1 MSLDRSNYKARQN
14 YGFDE
19 EKLDGPNL
27 PPGNVTARAT
37 IRDIAKA
44 AGVSKSTVS
53 LVLNGSELIKPVTRD
68 RVTEAMRALG
78 YVYNR
83 RAANLAGGGN
93 SIVGMVI
100 NDLANPFYT
109 ELAIGIERACQSAD
123 VVAFIANTSE
133 SAVRQAQVIRSMR
146 EHGASG
152 LIVAPAQGTDAAQ
165 FDALTGELPVVF
177 AMRQLRGARGSVV
190 VPDNRAGAQSATA
203 HLLGLGHRRIA
214 FLGGFPEM
222 VVRDERLSGYRDALR
237 AAHVPFDAALVAD
250 ARPATEGGRT
260 AVAQVLALSD
270 APTACLA
277 YNDVV
282 AMGAM
287 HALTERG
294 YIVGRNFAVV
304 GFDDIAEARHMSPPL
319 TTVAVDAVGLGER
332 AARLLLRRTENGS
345 AKDETVIGATQL
357 VVRQSCGAR
366 LAMGA
371 V

>member
-1 MSLDRSNYKARQN
+1 LDSPNPTST
-14 YGFDE
+14 
-19 EKLDGPNL
+19 GPA
-27 PPGNVTARAT
+27 ARAT
-37 IRDIAKA
+37 IRDIARA

-53 LVLNGSELIKPVTRD
+53 LVLNDSPLVKPATRA
-68 RVTEAMRALG
+68 RVSAAMQALG

-83 RAANLAGGGN
+83 RAAHLAGGGD

-146 EHGASG
+146 EHGAAG

-165 FDALTGELPVVF
+165 FDALTGALPVVF

-190 VPDNRAGAQSATA
+190 VPDNRAGARAATA

-214 FLGGFPEM
+214 FLGGFAAM
-222 VVRDERLSGYRDALR
+222 VVREERLAGYQDALR
-237 AAHVPFDAALVAD
+237 AAGLAADPALIAES
-250 ARPATEGGRT
+250 RPTSEGGRT
-260 AVAQVLALSD
+260 AVAQVLALAD
-270 APTACLA
+270 PPTACLA

-282 AMGAM
+282 AMGAV
-287 HALTERG
+287 HALAERG
-294 YIVGRNFAVV
+294 HLVGRSIAVV
-304 GFDDIAEARHMSPPL
+304 GFDDIAEARQMSPPL
-319 TTVAVDAVGLGER
+319 TTVAVDAEGLGER
-332 AARLLLRRTENGS
+332 AARLLLRLIAAGGG
-345 AKDETVIGATQL
+345 KDEILIGATQL

-366 LAMGA
+366 LAAGA
-371 V
+371 A

>member
-1 MSLDRSNYKARQN
+1 M
-14 YGFDE
+14 
-19 EKLDGPNL
+19 
-27 PPGNVTARAT
+27 
-37 IRDIAKA
+37 
-44 AGVSKSTVS
+44 SKSTVS
-53 LVLNGSELIKPVTRD
+53 LVLNASELVKPATRA
-68 RVTEAMRALG
+68 RVMEAMRALG

-83 RAANLAGGGN
+83 RAARLAGGGN
-93 SIVGMVI
+93 SIIGMVI

-146 EHGASG
+146 EHGAAG

-165 FDALTGELPVVF
+165 FDALTGDLPVVF

-190 VPDNRAGAQSATA
+190 VPDNRHGARAATL

-214 FLGGFPEM
+214 FLGGFADM

-237 AAHVPFDAALVAD
+237 AAGVAFDPALVAD
-250 ARPATEGGRT
+250 SRPTTEGGRM
-260 AVAQVLALSD
+260 AVAQLLALSD
-270 APTACLA
+270 TPTACLA

-282 AMGAM
+282 AMGAV

-294 YIVGRNFAVV
+294 CRVGQSFAVV
-304 GFDDIAEARHMSPPL
+304 GFDDIAEARQMSPPL
-319 TTVAVDAVGLGER
+319 TTVAVDAAGLGER
-332 AARLLLRRTENGS
+332 AARLLLRLIGS
-345 AKDETVIGATQL
+345 DGAKDEIIIGATQL

-366 LAMGA
+366 QAAGET
-371 V
+371 